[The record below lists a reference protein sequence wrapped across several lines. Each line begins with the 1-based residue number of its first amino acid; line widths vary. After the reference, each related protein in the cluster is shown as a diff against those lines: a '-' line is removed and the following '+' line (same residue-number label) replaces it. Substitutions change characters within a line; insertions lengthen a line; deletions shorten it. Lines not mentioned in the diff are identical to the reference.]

1 MMNGLRSAIG
11 FLTILPLAPR
21 NAPNSM
27 ASARGWFPLVGLMLG
42 LILAGVDILSTLI
55 SGAGSSGW
63 YGYAPFEAT
72 YPILPPNYTILLWSV
87 FLVVILVA
95 LTRALHLD
103 GFMDSCD
110 ALLGGFDLERRLE
123 ILRDPNVG
131 AFAVIGLVC
140 LLLIKVLIIA
150 ELPPA
155 IAGLPPGIAALPPEG
170 WSVRIPMLLLFPCL
184 SRWAMLLTMELYP
197 YVRSNGLGTAF
208 FNDSERRVRWQ
219 LILGFAFTMVIS
231 VALAGMVGIVLL
243 AAASAVAWG
252 IAAWATRLLGGVTG
266 DIYGAVNELTEV
278 VVLLMALMLMAI
290 TPFTLYSPLI
300 EAVWSILQ

>member
-11 FLTILPLAPR
+11 FLTILPLAPSGGP
-21 NAPNSM
+21 ASLT
-27 ASARGWFPLVGLMLG
+27 SARGWFPLVGLLLG
-42 LILAGVDILSTLI
+42 LILAGFDILRMLMLQ
-55 SGAGSSGW
+55 AGSSGW
-63 YGYAPFEAT
+63 YGGYAPLPTT
-72 YPILPPNYTILLWSV
+72 YPVFPDYTILLWSV
-87 FLVVILVA
+87 LLVVILVV

-110 ALLGGFDLERRLE
+110 ALLGGFDRERRLA

-131 AFAVIGLVC
+131 AFAVIGVVC
-140 LLLIKVLIIA
+140 LLLIKVLAIA

-155 IAGLPPGIAALPPEG
+155 ILVPPGIAVLPPEG

-184 SRWAMLLTMELYP
+184 SRWAVLLTMELYP
-197 YVRSNGLGTAF
+197 YVRSNGIGTAF
-208 FNDSERRVRWQ
+208 FGGEQRRVRWQ
-219 LILGFAFTMVIS
+219 LMIGFAFTMVIS

-243 AAASAVAWG
+243 AAACAVAWG
-252 IAAWATRLLGGVTG
+252 IGAWATRLLGGVTG

-278 VVLLMALMLMAI
+278 VVLLMALMLMAV

-300 EAVWSILQ
+300 EAIWSILQ

>member
-11 FLTILPLAPR
+11 FLTILPLAPSGGP
-21 NAPNSM
+21 ASM
-27 ASARGWFPLVGLMLG
+27 ASARGWFPLVGLLLG

-63 YGYAPFEAT
+63 AYAPLAAT
-72 YPILPPNYTILLWSV
+72 YPVFPNYTILLWAV
-87 FLVVILVA
+87 LMVVILVA

-110 ALLGGFDLERRLE
+110 ALLGGFDRERRLA
-123 ILRDPNVG
+123 ILRDPHVG

-140 LLLIKVLIIA
+140 LLLIKVL
-150 ELPPA
+150 A
-155 IAGLPPGIAALPPEG
+155 IAGLPPGIAGLPTEG

-184 SRWAMLLTMELYP
+184 SRWAVLLTMELYP
-197 YVRSNGLGTAF
+197 YVRSNGIGTAF
-208 FNDSERRVRWQ
+208 FDGEQRRVKWQ
-219 LILGFAFTMVIS
+219 LMLGFAFTMVIS

-278 VVLLMALMLMAI
+278 VVLLLALMLMAVRA
-290 TPFTLYSPLI
+290 LH
-300 EAVWSILQ
+300 VILAAD

>member
-11 FLTILPLAPR
+11 FLTILPLAPSGGP
-21 NAPNSM
+21 ASM
-27 ASARGWFPLVGLMLG
+27 ASARGWFPLVGLLLG
-42 LILAGVDILSTLI
+42 LILAGFDILRMLMLQ
-55 SGAGSSGW
+55 AGSSGW
-63 YGYAPFEAT
+63 YGGYAPLPTT
-72 YPILPPNYTILLWSV
+72 YPVFPDYTILLWSV
-87 FLVVILVA
+87 LLVVILVV

-110 ALLGGFDLERRLE
+110 ALLGGFDRERRLA

-131 AFAVIGLVC
+131 AFAVIGVVC
-140 LLLIKVLIIA
+140 LLLIKVLAIA

-155 IAGLPPGIAALPPEG
+155 ILVPPGIAVLPPEG

-184 SRWAMLLTMELYP
+184 SRWAVLLTMELYP
-197 YVRSNGLGTAF
+197 YVRSNGIGTAF
-208 FNDSERRVRWQ
+208 FGGEQRRVRWQ
-219 LILGFAFTMVIS
+219 LMIGFAFTMVIS

-243 AAASAVAWG
+243 AAACAVAWG
-252 IAAWATRLLGGVTG
+252 IGAWTTRLLGGVTG

-278 VVLLMALMLMAI
+278 VVLLMALMLMAV

-300 EAVWSILQ
+300 EAIWSILQ